1 MKYIAD
7 LHIHSHFSIAT
18 SKELVPEYLDLW
30 GRIKGIT
37 VVGTGDFTHPGWTE
51 ELQNKLEPAEPGLF
65 QVTPELRLDQGP
77 ILDKT
82 SNGHVRFAL
91 SAEIST
97 IYKKGDKTRK
107 VHHVI
112 LAPDFDTVARI
123 QRSLGK
129 IGNITSDGRPILG
142 LDSRDLLEI
151 ALEANK
157 DIVFI
162 PAHIWTPWFSAL
174 GDKSG
179 FNSIDECYGDLTG
192 HIHAI
197 ETGLSSDP
205 PMNWRCSFL
214 DRFTIISNSDA
225 HSPQKLGREANL
237 LDTELSFPGLAE
249 AIQSGDADRFLG
261 TVEFFP
267 QEGKYHHDGH
277 RKCNVSWDPEETAK
291 HDSICPV
298 CGKRVTVGV
307 MNRVTQ
313 LADRPAAPSRV
324 GRPPFHSMI
333 PLKEILSEILG
344 VGPNTKRVAALY
356 DELILKAG
364 SEFDVLLHQPIS
376 RIRDIGGDVLAEAVE
391 RMRMGRVHVNAG
403 YDGEFGVIKAFTE
416 EERRGFSSQ
425 GVLFPDMHQVPSKMR
440 KAKAATPR
448 IVEHKKKTK
457 KQEEGLSRLADALP
471 SERPDP
477 RSTLNPNQLQAV
489 QHGQG
494 PAMII
499 AGPGTGKTRVLTCR
513 IVHLIQHLH
522 IAPEHVLA
530 VTFTNKAAQEM
541 QTRLSDM
548 LDTQTVQGLTVCT
561 FHALGYTILRE
572 QLGDDWVIIEQE
584 DKERVLRKHG
594 CSRQETRETV
604 QAITEA
610 KQQLILPQ
618 QMTDERLAQI
628 YWDYQ
633 NALSDQGLLDLDD
646 LIFRST
652 RLLQENP
659 QIAQTYRDR
668 FAWIMIDEY
677 QDVNYAQYQM
687 VRALCPGQDANLC
700 VIGDPNQ
707 AIYGFRGADVKF
719 IQRFQEDWP
728 KARHYQ
734 LQTSYRCPQSILEA
748 SQQVVKAKANSLL
761 SGLPSEVKLQMVEQR
776 TDRSEAEFVAR
787 RIEQMI
793 GGLRFFSMDSDISD
807 GQQRRGISS
816 LSDFAVLCRT
826 SAQMAVLEKAFFD
839 HSIPFQRVGQD
850 PFFRQAP
857 VASILNLAKS
867 SLQPG
872 NTLLRERLN
881 ADTLVDLSGQMPT
894 LTATM
899 PPDQAM
905 RRVIDSCLP
914 QNDNQA
920 PALKELLALCT
931 DFKGTLQ
938 AFLHWAD
945 LATGIDT
952 YRAQTEEVTLMT
964 LHASKGLEFACVF
977 IVGCEDGLLPY
988 SLFSD
993 RLSDPDEERR
1003 LLYVG
1008 MTRAQRYLYLS
1019 WARSRLLYG
1028 KKRQFP
1034 KSPFLDVI
1042 ERELVE
1048 QSQGGSKKRPKRSD
1062 KQMLLFD

>member
-7 LHIHSHFSIAT
+7 LHIHSHYSIAT
-18 SKELVPEYLDLW
+18 SKDLVPEHLDIW

-51 ELQNKLEPAEPGLF
+51 ELQNKLEPAEPGLLQLKPDF
-65 QVTPELRLDQGP
+65 RLDQGP
-77 ILDKT
+77 ILPGT
-82 SNGHVRFAL
+82 SNGHVRFVL

-151 ALEANK
+151 ALEANE
-157 DIVFI
+157 DMVFI

-179 FNSIDECYGDLTG
+179 FNSIDECYGDLSG
-192 HIHAI
+192 HIHAV

-237 LDTELSFPGLAE
+237 LDTELSYPALAA
-249 AIQSGDADRFLG
+249 AIQNGDPDRFLG

-267 QEGKYHHDGH
+267 EEGKYHHDGH
-277 RKCNVSWDPEETAK
+277 RKCNISWDPQETAK

-313 LADRPAAPSRV
+313 LADRTADQIRADR
-324 GRPPFHSMI
+324 RPFHSMI
-333 PLKEILSEILG
+333 PLKEILAEILG
-344 VGPNTKRVAALY
+344 VGPNTKRVAAQY
-356 DELILKAG
+356 EELIRKSG

-376 RIRDIGGDVLAEAVE
+376 RVRETGGDMLAEAVE
-391 RMRMGRVHVNAG
+391 RMRTGRVHVTAG
-403 YDGEFGVIKAFTE
+403 YDGEFGVIKAFTD
-416 EERRGFSSQ
+416 EERRRFSGQ
-425 GVLFPDMHQVPSKMR
+425 GTLFTDLAAP
-440 KAKAATPR
+440 AKTRP
-448 IVEHKKKTK
+448 EK
-457 KQEEGLSRLADALP
+457 LSHPKIQAGPLGKENGPARQASPPLPFTADDPLAI
-471 SERPDP
+471 
-477 RSTLNPNQLQAV
+477 LNQAQLQAV
-489 QHGQG
+489 QHKTG

-513 IVHLIQHLH
+513 IFHLIKNLH
-522 IAPEHVLA
+522 IPPERILA

-541 QTRLSDM
+541 QTRLTEM
-548 LDTQTVQGLTVCT
+548 LDAPSARGVTVCT
-561 FHALGYTILRE
+561 FHALGYTMLQE
-572 QLGDDWVIIEQE
+572 QLDAQSVIIDEQ
-584 DKERVLRKHG
+584 DKERLLLKLG
-594 CSRQETRETV
+594 CKRQEIKEVMRAV
-604 QAITEA
+604 TEA
-610 KQQLILPQ
+610 KQQLILPP
-618 QMTDERLAQI
+618 QMTDARLGQV

-633 NALSDQGLLDLDD
+633 NTLSDRGLLDLDD
-646 LIFRST
+646 LIFRAT

-659 QIAQTYRDR
+659 QIALAYKER
-668 FAWIMIDEY
+668 FAWVMVDEY

-687 VRALCPGQDANLC
+687 IRTLCPDPNAKLC

-707 AIYGFRGADVKF
+707 AIYGFRGADVRF
-719 IQRFQEDWP
+719 IQRFHEDWP
-728 KARHYQ
+728 DACEYT

-748 SQQVVKAKANSLL
+748 SQQVVKAQAGSLL
-761 SGLPSEVKLQMVEQR
+761 AGLPSDVKLQMIEQG

-787 RIEQMI
+787 TIEQMI
-793 GGLRFFSMDSDISD
+793 GGLRFFSIDSDVSD
-807 GQQRRGISS
+807 GQQRQGIDS
-816 LSDFAVLCRT
+816 LSNFAVLCR
-826 SAQMAVLEKAFFD
+826 SAAQMAVLEKAFFD
-839 HSIPFQRVGQD
+839 HSIPYQRVGQD

-857 VASILNLAKS
+857 IASILNVIRF
-867 SLQPG
+867 SLQPE
-872 NTLLRERLN
+872 NTLLRERLE
-881 ADTLVDLSGQMPT
+881 ADPHLDLPEQAVCLSPS
-894 LTATM
+894 M
-899 PPDQAM
+899 PPAQAVGVVTDACPLKGEDQ
-905 RRVIDSCLP
+905 
-914 QNDNQA
+914 N
-920 PALKELLALCT
+920 ALVKELLALCAEFT
-931 DFKGTLQ
+931 GTLQ
-938 AFLHWAD
+938 AFLRWTD

-952 YRAQTEEVTLMT
+952 YRNQTEQVALMT
-964 LHASKGLEFACVF
+964 LHAAKGLEFPCVF
-977 IVGCEDGLLPY
+977 IVGCEEGLLPY
-988 SLFSD
+988 SLFTD
-993 RLSDPDEERR
+993 RPSDPDEERR

-1008 MTRAQRYLYLS
+1008 MTRAQRFLYLS
-1019 WARSRLLYG
+1019 WAKSRVLYG

-1034 KSPFLDVI
+1034 RSPFLDII
-1042 ERELVE
+1042 EQELIE
-1048 QSQGGSKKRPKRSD
+1048 KSQARHSRRVKKQER
-1062 KQMLLFD
+1062 QMMLFE